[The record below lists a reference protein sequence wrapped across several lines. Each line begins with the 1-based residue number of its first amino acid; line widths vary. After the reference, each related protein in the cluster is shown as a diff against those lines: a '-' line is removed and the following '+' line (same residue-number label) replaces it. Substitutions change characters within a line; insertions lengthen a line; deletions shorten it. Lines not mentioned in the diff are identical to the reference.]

1 MLRRMTESNKTPA
14 AYGQAVQT
22 LRVLGDRESAAAL
35 LRYAQSLFP
44 GSPELKKLAG

>member
-1 MLRRMTESNKTPA
+1 MICSQ

-22 LRVLGDRESAAAL
+22 LRVLGDRQSAAAL

-44 GSPELKKLAG
+44 GSVELRKLAG